1 MRSMTGY
8 GRAEVVHAGR
18 KFSVELNSVNR
29 KQSDIVINLPRDL
42 AELESRIR
50 QTINE
55 NISRGRT
62 NATIALHSSPNG
74 ARNLAL
80 DTELARSYHE
90 AMRALQKELNAPGE
104 ITISTI
110 LQAPGV
116 MRFPEQALNAEEAWP
131 AIDRALRGALSDLI
145 KMREREGKHLA
156 KDLIHRLKAIR
167 RKLKE
172 IHAFHP
178 DVVKRYRAV
187 LLDRIQ
193 KAGLPIASDDE
204 RLLKEISFFADRAD
218 VSEELTRLESH
229 LAQFAH
235 HLRSKEPVG
244 RTLEF
249 ITQEIFRELNT
260 LGAKANDAAISQ
272 RVIGCKAELEKI
284 REQVQ
289 NLDEPIVRQ
298 ALADIFIMPP
308 DVEELRRRL
317 AKRGTETA
325 PQIESRLATA
335 MREMELWRD
344 YRYTIVS
351 GSVEEDL
358 GNVRNIMSAETFLS
372 RRLTPN

>member
-1 MRSMTGY
+1 MTGY

-29 KQSDIVINLPRDL
+29 KQSDVVINLPRDL
-42 AELESRIR
+42 GELEPRIR

-55 NISRGRT
+55 KISRGRT

-249 ITQEIFRELNT
+249 ITQEMFRELNT

-272 RVIGCKAELEKI
+272 RVIASKAELEKI
-284 REQVQ
+284 REQSQ
-289 NLDEPIVRQ
+289 NLE
-298 ALADIFIMPP
+298 
-308 DVEELRRRL
+308 
-317 AKRGTETA
+317 
-325 PQIESRLATA
+325 
-335 MREMELWRD
+335 
-344 YRYTIVS
+344 
-351 GSVEEDL
+351 
-358 GNVRNIMSAETFLS
+358 
-372 RRLTPN
+372 

>member
-1 MRSMTGY
+1 MTGY
-8 GRAEVVHAGR
+8 GRGETDHEGT
-18 KFSVELNSVNR
+18 KFTVELNSVNR
-29 KQSDIVINLPRDL
+29 KQSDVVVNLPRDL
-42 AELESRIR
+42 VELEPRIR

-62 NATIALHSSPNG
+62 NATISLHSGENG
-74 ARNLAL
+74 TRKLAL
-80 DTELARSYHE
+80 NTELARSYHE
-90 AMRALQKELNAPGE
+90 AMQSLQEELNAPGE
-104 ITISTI
+104 ITIATI

-116 MRFPEQALNAEEAWP
+116 MRFPEEALDPEDAWAP
-131 AIDRALRGALSDLI
+131 VENALRAALADLI

-167 RKLKE
+167 KKLKE
-172 IHAFHP
+172 VRALHP
-178 DVVKRYRAV
+178 DVVKRYRAA
-187 LLDRIQ
+187 LLERIE
-193 KAGLPIASDDE
+193 KAGLPLPNDDE
-204 RLLKEISFFADRAD
+204 RVLKEITFFADRAD

-289 NLDEPIVRQ
+289 NLE
-298 ALADIFIMPP
+298 
-308 DVEELRRRL
+308 
-317 AKRGTETA
+317 
-325 PQIESRLATA
+325 
-335 MREMELWRD
+335 
-344 YRYTIVS
+344 
-351 GSVEEDL
+351 
-358 GNVRNIMSAETFLS
+358 
-372 RRLTPN
+372 

>member
-1 MRSMTGY
+1 MTGY
-8 GRAEVVHAGR
+8 GRAEVAHAGR

-42 AELESRIR
+42 AELEPRIR

-62 NATIALHSSPNG
+62 NASIALHSSPNG

-235 HLRSKEPVG
+235 HLRKSEPVG

-249 ITQEIFRELNT
+249 ITQEISRELNT
-260 LGAKANDAAISQ
+260 LGAKAGDAEIS
-272 RVIGCKAELEKI
+272 RYVVACKSEVEKI
-284 REQVQ
+284 REQIQ
-289 NLDEPIVRQ
+289 NLE
-298 ALADIFIMPP
+298 
-308 DVEELRRRL
+308 
-317 AKRGTETA
+317 
-325 PQIESRLATA
+325 
-335 MREMELWRD
+335 
-344 YRYTIVS
+344 
-351 GSVEEDL
+351 
-358 GNVRNIMSAETFLS
+358 
-372 RRLTPN
+372 

>member
-1 MRSMTGY
+1 MTGY
-8 GRAEVVHAGR
+8 GRGETDHAGT

-29 KQSDIVINLPRDL
+29 KQSDVVVNLPRDL
-42 AELESRIR
+42 LELEPRIR

-62 NATIALHSSPNG
+62 NATISFHSGANG

-80 DTELARSYHE
+80 NTELARSYHE

-104 ITISTI
+104 ITITTI

-116 MRFPEQALNAEEAWP
+116 MRFPEEALSPENAWP
-131 AIDRALRGALSDLI
+131 AVECALRAALADLI

-172 IHAFHP
+172 IRALHP
-178 DVVKRYRAV
+178 EVVKRYRAA

-193 KAGLPIASDDE
+193 KAGLPLPSDDE
-204 RLLKEISFFADRAD
+204 RVLKEITFFADRAD
-218 VSEELTRLESH
+218 ISEELTRLDSH

-244 RTLEF
+244 RKLEF
-249 ITQEIFRELNT
+249 IIQEIFRELNT

-272 RVIGCKAELEKI
+272 RVIACKADLEKI

-289 NLDEPIVRQ
+289 NLE
-298 ALADIFIMPP
+298 
-308 DVEELRRRL
+308 
-317 AKRGTETA
+317 
-325 PQIESRLATA
+325 
-335 MREMELWRD
+335 
-344 YRYTIVS
+344 
-351 GSVEEDL
+351 
-358 GNVRNIMSAETFLS
+358 
-372 RRLTPN
+372 